1 MKPQLS
7 DTFNRNKEILQ
18 QLMQSAQI
26 DNLDTLSKLSG
37 ISVWHLNRLQLG
49 LTPKLTVE
57 NLVKL
62 SVALKIPIDKSLTLF
77 YPEIPSVA
85 LTEIPESSVNQED
98 FKELQ
103 QDYELL
109 LEKLEQQEMSFQKEV
124 EQVNL
129 EASANF
135 EKLNQLQHNYQLL
148 QEKLKQ
154 QENSLSQ
161 EVETSKLQSLANLE
175 EFEKLQKD
183 YEMLQ
188 KQLEEQE
195 KELKNEVKQVSLEAS
210 THLDNFHQLKQEY
223 ELLQDKLEQQEE
235 VLKQEFQQSSLEVL
249 ESWLLQWPTAAA
261 AAQKNP
267 QLSAVKLLALVK
279 PVVELLKRW
288 GVENIGSV
296 GEKVPYDPQ
305 CHQLLEGNAITGDL
319 VEVRYV
325 GYRQDDRLLYRAKVS
340 PVPPSNH

>member
-18 QLMQSAQI
+18 QLMQSAHI

-37 ISVWHLNRLQLG
+37 ISVWQLNRLQLG
-49 LTPKLTVE
+49 LIPKLTVE

-62 SVALKIPIDKSLTLF
+62 SLALKIPIDKSLALF

-85 LTEIPESSVNQED
+85 LTETPESSVNLED

-103 QDYELL
+103 QDYGLL
-109 LEKLEQQEMSFQKEV
+109 LEKLEQQEMDFQKEV
-124 EQVNL
+124 DQVNL
-129 EASANF
+129 EASATF
-135 EKLNQLQHNYQLL
+135 EKLNQLQKDYQLL
-148 QEKLKQ
+148 QEKIKQ
-154 QENSLSQ
+154 QEDDLSQ
-161 EVETSKLQSLANLE
+161 NAESSKTESLANLE
-175 EFEKLQKD
+175 KLNQLQKD
-183 YEMLQ
+183 YENLQ
-188 KQLEEQE
+188 KQLEQQE
-195 KELKNEVKQVSLEAS
+195 KQLNQEIQKASLEAS
-210 THLDNFHQLKQEY
+210 THLDNFCQLKQEY
-223 ELLQDKLEQQEE
+223 ELLQNRLEKQEE
-235 VLKQEFQQSSLEVL
+235 TLKQEFQQSSLEVL

-267 QLSAVKLLALVK
+267 KLSAVKLLVLVK

-305 CHQLLEGNAITGDL
+305 YHQLLEGNAITGDL

-340 PVPPSNH
+340 PVNPSAN